1 MNNRVELVGNVG
13 SDIAITVS
21 SNGVKVGAFSMAV
34 TERFKGINGE
44 VKERTDWFRVVCFGE
59 YNNALANLAKK
70 GARVIIF
77 GSLRTRTYVDKNE
90 VNHIVTEINLNQLYV
105 LNK

>member
-34 TERFKGINGE
+34 TERFKSVNGE
-44 VKERTDWFRVVCFGE
+44 AKERTDWFRVVCFGE
-59 YNNALANLAKK
+59 YNNALDNLAKK

-90 VNHIVTEINLNQLYV
+90 VSHIVTEVHLNQLYV